1 MESFPARQ
9 SDPAALSQLR
19 LVRERVDMLPD
30 PLSTFV
36 GREGELREIT
46 RLLDGTRLLSLTGA
60 GGSGKTRLAIEAAKR
75 VHGRFADG
83 VWWVELAPIESP
95 DLVANAVLT
104 ALGERAQSGHGVT
117 AQLVAALADREL
129 LLVFDNCEHLVAECA
144 RLAST
149 LLRASP
155 RLRVLATTREALNVP
170 GEVVWPVPTLPHDA
184 AVRLFD
190 ERARAV
196 APNFRITDD
205 NAGAVVEIC
214 RRLDGLPLA
223 IELAAARVTALTPA
237 QIAERLDD
245 CFRLLGRTRHA
256 SVPRQETL
264 RATIDWSHALLDPAQ
279 REVLSRL
286 SVFAGGC
293 TLAAAEAVCVGGDI
307 LHADVL
313 VHLCALVDRSL
324 VIAEMFGAE
333 TRYRLLETVRQYA
346 AERLEAAGAADVV
359 RRRHA
364 EHFVDV
370 AEKAEAQRFGAHRDT
385 VVAPLR
391 ADLDNVRAALRWST
405 EHDAGLFVRLAF
417 GQGWCYF
424 AWGLWREGRDWLE
437 RALALPAGAHR
448 NGARARALSDVAYLA
463 SHQADF
469 GRSRQAFEES
479 MEIWEALGNPRQR
492 ALAAQMLAQTY
503 LFERSPSSVETAL
516 RIAEESEQVLS
527 TAGDWLGACWAS
539 ATLGGVYAALGD
551 RERGMVAYDRARE
564 LAYRVGHPMSVGIG
578 CMGMASLAIAA
589 GDLTRAASLL
599 GEGLAA
605 HRQAPDYMFLAWTI
619 ECAAMYAA
627 ASGRLAE
634 ATRLLG
640 ADQMLRRHAG
650 AVISIEMM
658 YPDMFASIVRAA
670 REGIGGAAYDAL
682 LDEGRRLDI
691 DGTLALAERVVAME
705 ASERPAAPTTAAS
718 EPAVRVVSLGAVRV
732 ERHGV
737 PVPLAEWKYAK
748 ARELLFLLLL
758 HPEGRTREQIGIAL
772 WPDVS
777 AEQLRS
783 NLHPVLHHLRRVLGG
798 PEWIVHEA
806 GVYRFD
812 RTRDYRFDVDV
823 LEERMASATSLR
835 GDREAIVSRLAQ
847 LLDLYQGDL
856 LEQDPPAG
864 DWHVDRQGMLRRR
877 YLETLAA
884 LGEACMALG
893 RWRDAEDAWRHII
906 ARDNLNESAY
916 RMLMRCC
923 EQLGERREALRI
935 YERLVGVLRDELDAE
950 PDPETVAVLDRIQG
964 ALSA

>member
-1 MESFPARQ
+1 
-9 SDPAALSQLR
+9 
-19 LVRERVDMLPD
+19 MLPD
-30 PLSTFV
+30 PLSSFV

-46 RLLDGTRLLSLTGA
+46 RMLDGTRLLSLTGA
-60 GGSGKTRLAIEAAKR
+60 GGSGKTRLAIEAAR
-75 VHGRFADG
+75 RAHGRFADG
-83 VWWVELAPIESP
+83 VWWVELAPIETP

-104 ALGERAQSGHGVT
+104 ALGDRAQTGRTVT

-144 RLAST
+144 RLVST

-155 RLRVLATTREALNVP
+155 RLHVLATSREAFNVP

-196 APNFRITDD
+196 APNFRITDA

-245 CFRLLGRTRHA
+245 CFRLLGRARHA

-264 RATIDWSHALLDPAQ
+264 RATTDWSYMLLDPAQ
-279 REVLSRL
+279 REVLARL

-293 TLAAAEAVCVGGDI
+293 TLAAAEAVCAGGDI
-307 LHADVL
+307 LEADVL

-324 VIAEMFGAE
+324 VFAEMSGAE

-346 AERLEAAGAADVV
+346 TERLVASGDADVV
-359 RRRHA
+359 RCRHTG
-364 EHFVDV
+364 HFVAV
-370 AEKAEAQRFGAHRDT
+370 AEKAQAERFGAQRDA
-385 VVAPLR
+385 VVAPMR
-391 ADLDNVRAALRWST
+391 ADLDNVRAALRWSV
-405 EHDAGLFVRLAF
+405 EHDAALFVRLAF

-437 RALALPAGAHR
+437 RALALPAGVHR
-448 NGARARALSDVAYLA
+448 DGPRARALSDLAYLA

-479 MEIWEALGNPRQR
+479 MEIWEALGNPRER

-503 LFERSPSSVETAL
+503 LFEHSPASVQTAL
-516 RIAEESEQVLS
+516 RIGEEAERTLS

-551 RERGMVAYDRARE
+551 HERGMAAYDRARE

-589 GDLTRAASLL
+589 GNLARAASLL
-599 GEGLAA
+599 REGLAG

-619 ECAAMYAA
+619 ECTAMYAG
-627 ASGRLAE
+627 ASGRLGD

-640 ADQMLRRHAG
+640 ADEMLRRHAG

-658 YPDMFASIVRAA
+658 YPDTFAAIVRAA
-670 REGIGGAAYDAL
+670 RGAVGDATYDAL
-682 LDEGRRLDI
+682 LDEGRRLDVEATI
-691 DGTLALAERVVAME
+691 ALAERVVAVE
-705 ASERPAAPTTAAS
+705 TVEPGERPAATAANA
-718 EPAVRVVSLGAVRV
+718 PALRVVSLGAVRV
-732 ERHGV
+732 ERFGV

-758 HPEGRTREQIGIAL
+758 HPGGRTRELIGVAL

-777 AEQLRS
+777 TEQLRS

-812 RTRDYRFDVDV
+812 RTRDYRFDVDA
-823 LEERMASATSLR
+823 LEELMANAASLGSDRDATV
-835 GDREAIVSRLAQ
+835 GALAT
-847 LLDLYQGDL
+847 LVDLYQGDF

-864 DWHVDRQGMLRRR
+864 DWHLDRQEVLRRR
-877 YLETLAA
+877 YLETLAT
-884 LGEACMALG
+884 LGNACMAL
-893 RWRDAEDAWRHII
+893 RQWRAAEDAWRRVI
-906 ARDNLNESAY
+906 AHDNLNETGY

-923 EQLGERREALRI
+923 EQLGERREALRV
-935 YERLVGVLRDELDAE
+935 YERLVAVLRDDLDAE
-950 PDPETVAVLDRIQG
+950 PDPETLAVLHRIQG